1 MSRKNTFL
9 VLQNI
14 LHTKRKESLSMIDT
28 MQNMNEYR
36 VKIKQFLSDKGW
48 TQQALVRLTGY
59 PKQDVSAIL
68 LGKQKGTPYANIF
81 ITAVCEAYKIN

>member
-1 MSRKNTFL
+1 MSKINIHNDL
-9 VLQNI
+9 HII
-14 LHTKRKESLSMIDT
+14 LHTKRKEHLTMIDT
-28 MQNMNEYR
+28 TQNMDAYR
-36 VKIKQFLSDKGW
+36 LKIKQYLSDKGW